1 MDLIETPP
9 LSLVITPDEGALLI
23 ETMVGDDFPLV
34 LVPVMLRLRKAS
46 ETALDP
52 EHAVALSLFPEEL
65 SALYRHLLKAWNGG

>member
-1 MDLIETPP
+1 MELIKNPP

-23 ETMVGDDFPLV
+23 GTMAGDDFPLV
-34 LVPVMLRLRKAS
+34 LVPVMLRLRKVS

-52 EHAVALSLFPEEL
+52 EHAVALPLYPEEL